1 MIEAAAPFL
10 DMKSVVFDKLTFIQ
24 QIKYVKEGG
33 NMMIGLQGAGMMNS
47 LFLEKGSSVVCLFQY
62 NAASDSF
69 RRLLKP
75 LFNYY
80 TWVNKNINNSVTN
93 LTLDPY
99 HDQADTIVN
108 ISEFLDV
115 IKIALSTIN
124 TV

>member
-1 MIEAAAPFL
+1 
-10 DMKSVVFDKLTFIQ
+10 
-24 QIKYVKEGG
+24 
-33 NMMIGLQGAGMMNS
+33 MMIGLQGAGMMNS

-80 TWVNKNINNSVTN
+80 TWVNTHVNNSVTN
-93 LTLDPY
+93 LTHDPH

-115 IKIALSTIN
+115 IKIALSTLTLCSN
-124 TV
+124 F